1 MSDQLKF
8 KPTYFKAPENNYNVK
23 NENHSEVISTPSFE
37 QEPLRLNHFSVKS
50 DAKNS
55 LPEFAQDFDSAESW
69 AAECVFIFNLLGYTE
84 NDQKIMISGMMAKL
98 SKELAQACQQNMSHL
113 QISVTE
119 LKVEH
124 FVTVLSELTKKNTYE
139 IDKNLD
145 DLKIEYSN
153 PVSYRSSYWR
163 IKSLLKNS

>member
-1 MSDQLKF
+1 
-8 KPTYFKAPENNYNVK
+8 
-23 NENHSEVISTPSFE
+23 
-37 QEPLRLNHFSVKS
+37 
-50 DAKNS
+50 
-55 LPEFAQDFDSAESW
+55 
-69 AAECVFIFNLLGYTE
+69 
-84 NDQKIMISGMMAKL
+84 MMAKL
-98 SKELAQACQQNMSHL
+98 SKELAQACQKNMSHL
-113 QISVTE
+113 QIFVTE

-124 FVTVLSELTKKNTYE
+124 FVSVLSELTKKNTYE

>member
-8 KPTYFKAPENNYNVK
+8 KPTYFKAPENDYNVK
-23 NENHSEVISTPSFE
+23 NENHSEELCTPSFE
-37 QEPLRLNHFSVKS
+37 QKLLRLNHFSVKS

-55 LPEFAQDFDSAESW
+55 LPEFTQDFDSAESW

-119 LKVEH
+119 LKVEQT
-124 FVTVLSELTKKNTYE
+124 FLKSLITKNIYQPVNLPLVIQNSKIKIGTLSE
-139 IDKNLD
+139 
-145 DLKIEYSN
+145 
-153 PVSYRSSYWR
+153 
-163 IKSLLKNS
+163 